1 MATVHENLL
10 DWLRDAHAMEQQA
23 ENMLESLS
31 DRIENYPQLKVRI
44 DQHLQ
49 ETRWQKAQIESC
61 INRLGSS
68 PSAFKDMAA
77 KIVAFGQ
84 GLSGVVMPDEV
95 IKGAMSSYV
104 FENMEIA
111 SYRII
116 IATAEMAGDA
126 ETKRIAQEI
135 LMQEQAMADWLLNYL
150 PEITTEFLSR
160 SETPNVAAKR

>member
-31 DRIENYPQLKVRI
+31 DRIENYPQLKTRI
-44 DQHLQ
+44 DQHLE
-49 ETRWQKAQIESC
+49 ETRWQRAQVESC
-61 INRLGSS
+61 ITRLGSS
-68 PSAFKDMAA
+68 PSAFKDMAG

-84 GLSGVVMPDEV
+84 GLSGLVMSDEV
-95 IKGAMSSYV
+95 VKGTLSSYV

-111 SYRII
+111 SYRILI
-116 IATAEMAGDA
+116 TAAEMAGDS

-135 LMQEQAMADWLLNYL
+135 LLQEQAMSDWLLNYL
-150 PEITTEFLSR
+150 PEVTRAFLSR
-160 SETPNVAAKR
+160 SETPDVAAKR

>member
-77 KIVAFGQ
+77 KVVAFGQ
-84 GLSGVVMPDEV
+84 GLSGVVMTDEV
-95 IKGAMSSYV
+95 VKGAMSSYI

-116 IATAEMAGDA
+116 IAAAETAGDA

-150 PEITTEFLSR
+150 PELTTQFLTR

>member
-31 DRIENYPQLKVRI
+31 DRIEHYPQFKVHI

-49 ETRWQKAQIESC
+49 ETRWQRDQIESC
-61 INRLGSS
+61 IRRLGSS

-77 KIVAFGQ
+77 KVVAFGQ
-84 GLSGVVMPDEV
+84 GLSGVVMSDEV
-95 IKGAMSSYV
+95 VKGAISTYV

-111 SYRII
+111 SYRTL
-116 IATAEMAGDA
+116 IAAAEVAGDA
-126 ETKRIAQEI
+126 ETKRVAQEI

-150 PEITTEFLSR
+150 PEITSEFLSR
-160 SETPNVAAKR
+160 SETPDVAAKR

>member
-31 DRIENYPQLKVRI
+31 DRIENYPQLKTRI
-44 DQHLQ
+44 DQHLE

-61 INRLGSS
+61 ITRLGSS
-68 PSAFKDMAA
+68 PSVLKDMAG

-84 GLSGVVMPDEV
+84 GLSGLAMSDEV
-95 IKGAMSSYV
+95 IKGTMFSYV

-111 SYRII
+111 SYRILI
-116 IATAEMAGDA
+116 TAAEMDGDS

-135 LMQEQAMADWLLNYL
+135 LLQEQAMSDWLLNYL
-150 PEITTEFLSR
+150 PELTRAFLSR
-160 SETPNVAAKR
+160 SETPDVAAKR